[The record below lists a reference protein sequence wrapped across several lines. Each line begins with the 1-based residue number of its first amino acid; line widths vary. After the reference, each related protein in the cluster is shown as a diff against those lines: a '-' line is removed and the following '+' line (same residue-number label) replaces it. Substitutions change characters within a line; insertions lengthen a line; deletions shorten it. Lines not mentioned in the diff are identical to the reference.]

1 MALGP
6 LGDCVYYWMSRLQER
21 ENKQKNELKGVIY
34 SRRPDGRVDGN
45 MEEQSTSIAYNHGP
59 MHKFEE
65 GYFGYWSGI
74 IREGCE
80 ASYEKGG

>member
-1 MALGP
+1 
-6 LGDCVYYWMSRLQER
+6 MSRLQER

-59 MHKFEE
+59 MHKYEG
-65 GYFGYWSGI
+65 GYFGY
-74 IREGCE
+74 
-80 ASYEKGG
+80 